1 MKKLFL
7 CMAIST
13 TLFACN
19 SSKTEPD
26 ETITTVSRI
35 DDQYSKTIKD
45 LNEDYTKNDFSKF
58 EEIVSDSVKV
68 YFNSTVPITKNEWKE
83 LAQSHHLYFDS
94 IEWNKNFYI
103 VKTDSLIKE
112 EKHETN
118 TIEAGNI
125 YTSVW
130 YTWNAIG
137 KTTHTKITNSGNI
150 AFRWKNNKI
159 IMARFVF
166 DPTQLINEITATNNA
181 KKLLKPLSMKKIKM
195 NGS

>member
-1 MKKLFL
+1 MKNVFFI
-7 CMAIST
+7 MAMSSV
-13 TLFACN
+13 LVACN
-19 SSKTEPD
+19 STKTESQVD

-35 DDQYSKTIKD
+35 DDKYSKAIKD

-58 EEIVSDSVKV
+58 EEMVSDSVKV
-68 YFNSTVPITKNEWKE
+68 YFNSTVPMNKNEWKE

-94 IEWNKNFYI
+94 IEWNKNFYF

-118 TIEAGNI
+118 TLKAGNI

-130 YTWNAIG
+130 YTWNGIG

-150 AFRWKNNKI
+150 IFRWENDKI
-159 IMARFVF
+159 ISARFVF
-166 DPTQLINEITATNNA
+166 DPTPLINEITATNNA
-181 KKLLKPLSMKKIKM
+181 KK
-195 NGS
+195 